1 MTKQIDWL
9 YFRKGWT
16 SCTKASKFIE
26 ASKIEITETIPA
38 SRKLQREDALKLLK
52 KANKL
57 TVAKGKKVVEF
68 SGKDKT
74 SEDAVTAMLGSTG
87 NLRAP
92 TALVGK
98 DLLVGFNEEAYQ
110 SVLA

>member
-1 MTKQIDWL
+1 MSKQIDWF
-9 YFRKGWT
+9 YYRKGWT

-26 ASKIEITETIPA
+26 ASKIAIAETVPA
-38 SRKLQREDALKLLK
+38 SRKLQRDDALKLLK
-52 KANKL
+52 NANKL

-74 SEDAVTAMLGSTG
+74 SDEAVSAMLGSTG

-92 TALVGK
+92 TAVVGK
-98 DLLVGFNEEAYQ
+98 DLLVGFNEDAYQ
-110 SVLA
+110 VVFS